1 MAQPWEEYQAVASG
15 PWEDFKSEQE
25 PWKQF
30 QPETKPASTFDIS
43 KDIPRT
49 GEERNY
55 QTLQA
60 LKEIG
65 LKEVEAPAAIQ
76 TPKALA
82 TEALTPAIEV
92 GKALGVSPQ
101 TIADAWD
108 TISAYRGVVGMEEFD
123 WEAAKQKLGELPTR
137 TPTGVEKVAAG
148 TQQAVVHA
156 LDFFTSPVGVAT
168 LGAGALPQI
177 AQKVIAGAFTV
188 SMAKELPNQ
197 IVELSEAVKT
207 NDTERIARAATS
219 LGLNATFITQGT
231 RAVLAPKTTAAVNE
245 ITKGEPSAIQEQKA
259 TELLQDVRA
268 QPVEVAAEVPAE
280 IRAEALRSREQLQ
293 EAQPLGITPS
303 PLLQKVIEYFR
314 PREPGQTPEVRID
327 TEHRVPRLQPYEA
340 EKQIASA
347 PQGMARV
354 PVLGKLVDAR
364 YAAQEPVDQAI
375 IARAY
380 STSKGN
386 TFAAL
391 WAETQNRFAD
401 LFPVDKDTGTFAL
414 ANGERGYLSD
424 VIEAEMAKPGSQP
437 ISEGQRSWIRNEW
450 EPLKNDVEAMLREE
464 GVKEVAL
471 DEGETVQVENPYF
484 PRPAVGKQTVEEAPT
499 SVGGGKQIP
508 GAKPF
513 FLKKRLYETEAEGAT
528 GKQKVIY
535 DPDPISRVSR
545 YISGAYRA
553 VADKRLANDPSLGGK
568 TAVERYQLAREQHEP
583 ALNQL
588 TGDALVEFEAQ
599 LRENAAHPIW
609 LKEATVNLGPAF
621 TGKIYPIE
629 AAQKL
634 QRAYGESSHNWVR
647 NAQTVTDAAKAMKL
661 TADMSAPFTQGLAM
675 MFRHPARWAKAAS
688 KSYVSLLKDD
698 VVAKVL
704 ENPEYLQAAQEFT
717 QSGGSFLRLQDFMA
731 GAEAGKFATRLPG
744 LGPIIER
751 TGRAYGTFL
760 DLAKLELW
768 RAWGKGA
775 PKEQWPAIAES
786 IENTLFMGRM
796 EQAGLNP
803 GRALGE
809 RLMLMAPAYYRG
821 AGGLVATAFQN
832 GVSGK
837 MTRQALASY
846 ASGIALTSIASYML
860 LGLSEEEIERRLNPS
875 SGKFMKVP
883 VMSGDGTN
891 VEVGLGNILSSVV
904 RLLGESV
911 EYHNSDK
918 PIDTGVEQNPYLRFL
933 RAKAAFLPSLGISAA
948 TGRDYFGNQT
958 TIKKSLVEA
967 FTPLVIGQLFHN
979 EKASIPQRLE
989 DALFSFFGLQ
999 SYPEDKRG
1007 LFVRERESLSQ
1018 SKFKKD
1024 YEALSY
1030 PQKAVV
1036 TKELQGQERFKRD
1049 DPTPKQIEAAFARDI
1064 ERLTRL
1070 KAGLTDEN
1078 RKRIETLGVKIPGYQ
1093 NTLSVN
1099 GVTVPLTEKET
1110 ERYEG
1115 ILIEEYNRTIG
1126 RLNVGN
1132 LEKLPMARRQ
1142 DIVDRQM
1149 ALAKQRARTRLKRNV
1164 N

>member
-1 MAQPWEEYQAVASG
+1 MPDQIDFAEDVAI
-15 PWEDFKSEQE
+15 DFE
-25 PWKQF
+25 PELDF
-30 QPETKPASTFDIS
+30 QPEAQASPAFDIS

-60 LKEIG
+60 LKGIG
-65 LKEVEAPAAIQ
+65 LKEVEAPAVIQ
-76 TPKALA
+76 TPKAFA
-82 TEALTPAIEV
+82 KEALAPTIEI
-92 GKALGVSPQ
+92 GKALGLTPQ
-101 TIADAWD
+101 TIADAAD
-108 TISAYRGVVGMEEFD
+108 TIYAYRGLAGMGEFD
-123 WEAAKQKLGELPTR
+123 WEKAKQALGEMPTR
-137 TPTGVEKVAAG
+137 APSGVEKVAAG
-148 TQQAVVHA
+148 TQQAVVNA
-156 LDFFTSPVGVAT
+156 LDFFTSPVGIAT
-168 LGAGALPQI
+168 LGAGALPQA

-188 SMAKELPNQ
+188 AMAKEVPGQ
-197 IVELSEAVKT
+197 IIELSEAVKT
-207 NDTERIARAATS
+207 NDTERIARAATG
-219 LGLNATFITQGT
+219 LGLSGAFITQGT
-231 RAVLAPKTTAAVNE
+231 RAVLAPKTTTALNAV
-245 ITKGEPSAIQEQKA
+245 TKGVPDAIQERQTA
-259 TELLQDVRA
+259 EVLQDVRT
-268 QPVEVAAEVPAE
+268 QPVQVPQEVPTE
-280 IRAEALRSREQLQ
+280 IRSEGVQGVQPAQGLAPSPQGSP
-293 EAQPLGITPS
+293 QPLGITPA
-303 PLLQKVIEYFR
+303 PWLQKVVEYFR
-314 PREPGQTPEVRID
+314 PREVGATPEVRID
-327 TEHRVPRLQPYEA
+327 TTHEVPRLQPYEQ

-364 YAAQEPVDQAI
+364 YAAREPVDQAI

-401 LFPVDKDTGTFAL
+401 LFPVDKETGTFTL
-414 ANGERGYLSD
+414 SNGERGYLSD
-424 VIEAEMAKPGSQP
+424 IIEAEMAKPGSQP
-437 ISEGQRSWIRNEW
+437 ISEAQRSWIRNEW
-450 EPLKNDVEAMLREE
+450 EPLKKDVEAMLRDE
-464 GVKEVAL
+464 GVKEIAL
-471 DEGETVQVENPYF
+471 DEGETVETGNPYF
-484 PRPAVGKQTVEEAPT
+484 PRPAVGKRTVEEAPS

-513 FLKKRLYETEAEGAT
+513 FLKKRLYETESEGAT
-528 GKQKVIY
+528 GRQKIIY

-553 VADKRLANDPSLGGK
+553 VADKRLASDPSLGGK
-568 TAVERYQLAREQHEP
+568 TAAERYQLAREQYASE
-583 ALNQL
+583 LNQL
-588 TGDALVEFEAQ
+588 TGDTLKEFEAQ
-599 LRENAAHPIW
+599 LHENAAHPIW
-609 LKEATVNLGPAF
+609 LKEAQVNLGPAF

-629 AAQKL
+629 VARKL
-634 QRAYGESSHNWVR
+634 QKAYGESSHDWVR
-647 NAQTVTDAAKAMKL
+647 KAQTATDAAKAMKL

-675 MFRHPARWAKAAS
+675 MFRHPARWAKATA

-704 ENPEYLQAAQEFT
+704 ENPEYLQAAKEFT
-717 QSGGSFLRLQDFMA
+717 QSGGSFLRLQDFLA
-731 GAEAGKFATRLPG
+731 GAQPGKFATRLPF

-768 RAWGKGA
+768 RAWGKNA
-775 PKEQWPAIAES
+775 PKEQWPAIAET

-821 AGGLVATAFQN
+821 AGGVVSTAFQS

-837 MTRQALASY
+837 VSRQMLASY

-883 VMSGDGTN
+883 VMSGDGRN

-967 FTPLVIGQLFHN
+967 FTPLVISQLFHN
-979 EKASIPQRLE
+979 EKATIPQRIE
-989 DALFSFFGLQ
+989 DAMFSFFGLQ

-1007 LFVRERESLSQ
+1007 LFIRERESLSQ

-1024 YEALSY
+1024 YEALNY

-1070 KAGLTDEN
+1070 KAGLTEDN
-1078 RKRIETLGVKIPGYQ
+1078 RSRIETLGVKIPGYQ

-1110 ERYEG
+1110 ERYES

-1126 RLNVGN
+1126 RLNIAN
-1132 LEKLPMARRQ
+1132 LEKLPLARRQ

-1149 ALAKQRARTRLKRNV
+1149 ALAKQRARTRLKRNAH
-1164 N
+1164 